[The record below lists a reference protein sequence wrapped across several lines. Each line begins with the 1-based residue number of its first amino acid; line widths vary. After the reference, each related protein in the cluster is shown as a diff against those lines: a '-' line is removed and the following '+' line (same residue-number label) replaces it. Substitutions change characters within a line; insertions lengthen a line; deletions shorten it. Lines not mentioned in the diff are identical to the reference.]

1 MQTLMD
7 RGGTRARMP
16 APRASRGG
24 SDTPPL
30 SLRFAPLSQLLM
42 DRSALCRFLHRLAP
56 GDLRQRFGGALPSRD
71 PAATLR
77 RLGIGDP
84 RTEIFLALEPTGEV
98 AAVAG
103 LAAVSAEAAETALI
117 VRSDLQQQGI
127 GAALLGHM
135 IRHACERGL
144 ASLQAHVLHE
154 NVAACR
160 LVRKLGF
167 RPSGPVGASLSF
179 QLDLP
184 SAGRAG
190 HEPDGEAAST
200 PAPALVGFI
209 GLGVM
214 GEPMALNLAKAGQ
227 PLLVWNRS
235 PGRYRALAEAGAAI
249 AQGAAELFA
258 RCETVIL
265 MLADDA
271 AMDSV
276 LDRGGSAFRDRVKG
290 RLIVNMATMAPDYSR
305 TLAADIRAEGGR
317 YVEAPVSGSRK
328 PAEAGRLVAMLA
340 GEPEDLSVV
349 QTLLAPLCR
358 ESVICGA
365 VPGALLMKLAVN
377 IFLITMVTGLAEAT
391 HFARRQ
397 GLDLERFAAILDAGP
412 MASEVSRL
420 KLAKLVAQDFAV
432 QAAISNVLENNRL
445 VAEAARAA
453 QIASPLLDAC
463 HALYGETQAQG
474 LGGADMI
481 AVIRALE
488 RRTATLR

>member
-1 MQTLMD
+1 
-7 RGGTRARMP
+7 
-16 APRASRGG
+16 
-24 SDTPPL
+24 
-30 SLRFAPLSQLLM
+30 
-42 DRSALCRFLHRLAP
+42 
-56 GDLRQRFGGALPSRD
+56 
-71 PAATLR
+71 
-77 RLGIGDP
+77 
-84 RTEIFLALEPTGEV
+84 
-98 AAVAG
+98 
-103 LAAVSAEAAETALI
+103 
-117 VRSDLQQQGI
+117 
-127 GAALLGHM
+127 
-135 IRHACERGL
+135 
-144 ASLQAHVLHE
+144 
-154 NVAACR
+154 
-160 LVRKLGF
+160 
-167 RPSGPVGASLSF
+167 
-179 QLDLP
+179 
-184 SAGRAG
+184 
-190 HEPDGEAAST
+190 
-200 PAPALVGFI
+200 
-209 GLGVM
+209 M

-235 PGRYRALAEAGAAI
+235 PGKYRALAEAGAAI
-249 AQGAAELFA
+249 AEGAAELFA